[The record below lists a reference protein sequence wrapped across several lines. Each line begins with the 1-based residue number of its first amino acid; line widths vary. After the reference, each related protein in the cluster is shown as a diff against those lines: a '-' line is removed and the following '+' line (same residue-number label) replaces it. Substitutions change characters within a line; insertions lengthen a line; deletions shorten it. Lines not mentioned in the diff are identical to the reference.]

1 VSDDRPSSPDEPDEP
16 APGAEHGETRVD
28 PEADTS
34 HGTGSAPE
42 HVRDD
47 DVEPRGERDS

>member
-1 VSDDRPSSPDEPDEP
+1 MSEDRSNAPDETEEP

-28 PEADTS
+28 PDADTS

-42 HVRDD
+42 HVEDG
-47 DVEPRGERDS
+47 DVEEGIDP